1 MSKSHRRLP
10 QSLPSP
16 VLLLAA
22 ALVLWSSLALLL
34 SSAGAETPLRIRL
47 EAPDV
52 CETDVDRYQP
62 IETIE
67 ASWSVQGGTAPYRVL
82 INGHAFRTSS
92 GVVEAPCGRL
102 ADDLGEEI
110 SSGFSTIQASV
121 TDAEGRRASALHDIY
136 GIRVIRQQGDAAN
149 LYGGETYRVHGILL
163 TVPEGFRME
172 LNAYVSERC
181 AVRDETCGDRFRLDL
196 VDTDGFGYFE
206 GSIWIQRWSALEH
219 SRWLDGS
226 TGRPGFL
233 VRADGDDVEIPSYQQ
248 WVSDLFDEF
257 LATLGQP
264 PARRD
269 VRTAGTES
277 GRLAVTLSAPAIC
290 EAGEFDEDVDLTW
303 NVSGGRAPYEVTI
316 DGERY
321 LGRRGIATIDCY
333 RAYDRSLDSGR
344 RIVQAIAVDASGV
357 TASSRADIYVIR
369 SRAASLQS
377 ARTYRIGGWLAT
389 PPAGAEFGVV
399 GVTSWYDPRLVYAA
413 DCVAESV
420 PEADD
425 VFCERRVTVAAA
437 VGAHAAQIELGYQT
451 SFEYSRAI
459 PDEAPASLTRA
470 LDRFVASIN
479 QPPQLPPDFHDAS
492 APVQLRYT
500 TPEAECGAGGVMDV
514 FLSATGGRWWPL
526 SFVVDGEP
534 ELLQYGRAHV
544 KCQDEPGRQHT
555 PVRISEGG
563 PAPAHFDFQLG
574 LDVVAADYTHGYNDI
589 FHQWSVAETCRA
601 GETATVEWGAS
612 LLSGTAPI
620 SVRFDGLRRVF
631 GASGETQIRCDDVAG
646 PQRLTIRVTAA
657 TAPPQVETRSA
668 IIWVQ
673 TARPQRLAP

>member
-1 MSKSHRRLP
+1 MPGTLRRLP
-10 QSLPSP
+10 NLNPGAC
-16 VLLLAA
+16 VLVLAA
-22 ALVLWSSLALLL
+22 LAVWSSLALL
-34 SSAGAETPLRIRL
+34 SIAADAESPLRISI

-52 CETDVDRYQP
+52 CETDVDRYHP

-82 INGHAFRTSS
+82 INGHDFRTSS
-92 GVVEAPCGRL
+92 GVVAAPCGRL
-102 ADDLGEEI
+102 VDYLGEEI

-136 GIRVIRQQGDAAN
+136 GIRVIRQQGDAAY

-163 TVPEGFRME
+163 TVPVGFRMQ
-172 LNAYVSERC
+172 LHAYLSERC

-196 VDTDGFGYFE
+196 IDNDGFGFYQ
-206 GSIWIQRWSALEH
+206 GSIYIQRWSALEH

-226 TGRPGFL
+226 TGRPGLL
-233 VRADGDDVEIPSYQQ
+233 VRADDDDVEIPSYQR

-257 LATLGQP
+257 LATFGEP

-333 RAYDRSLDSGR
+333 RAYSRGLDSGR
-344 RIVQAIAVDASGV
+344 RIVQATAVDASGDS
-357 TASSRADIYVIR
+357 ASARADIYVIA
-369 SRAASLQS
+369 SGGASLLTG
-377 ARTYRIGGWLAT
+377 RTYRIGGWLAT
-389 PPAGAEFGVV
+389 PPAGAEFGV
-399 GVTSWYDPRLVYAA
+399 GEVTSWYDPRLAYAPDCTA
-413 DCVAESV
+413 DSV

-425 VFCERRVTVAAA
+425 MFCERRVTVAAV
-437 VGAHAAQIELGYQT
+437 VGAHAAQIEFGYQT
-451 SFEYSRAI
+451 GFEYSRTIA
-459 PDEAPASLTRA
+459 DEAPASLIGA
-470 LDRFVASIN
+470 LDRLVASID
-479 QPPQLPPDFHDAS
+479 QPPELPLDFHDAS
-492 APVQLRYT
+492 GPVQLSYT
-500 TPEAECGAGGVMDV
+500 TPEAECGAGGGMDV

-526 SFVVDGEP
+526 SFLVDGEP
-534 ELLQYGRAHV
+534 ELLQYGRAYID
-544 KCQDEPGRQHT
+544 CQDEPGRQQT
-555 PVRISEGG
+555 PVRITEGG

-574 LDVVAADYTHGYNDI
+574 LDVVGADYTYGYNDI
-589 FHQWSVAETCRA
+589 FHQWSVAKTCRA

-612 LLSGTAPI
+612 LLNGSAPI

-631 GASGETQIRCDDVAG
+631 GASGETQIRCADVAG

-657 TAPPQVETRSA
+657 TDPPQVETRSA